1 MLACFRRIWCIY
13 CILVWVGYVAFWTT
27 VIQDILV
34 DKDDGASSGHPE
46 TISNELASAISDGL
60 YFYEQ
65 VPHCSKVLDLSSRY
79 NTNLHLYHPIDM
91 AFHHFREERGISE
104 PLRKHRELERLLRE
118 EYHSLEAFRAKEK
131 AEKRLPEKSVAA
143 AEAAAPMTQKSHHSC
158 AVELLPALPI
168 FYE

>member
-1 MLACFRRIWCIY
+1 MTHGQHRWRLN
-13 CILVWVGYVAFWTT
+13 
-27 VIQDILV
+27 LV
-34 DKDDGASSGHPE
+34 DDFTSFHLTTCAVAS
-46 TISNELASAISDGL
+46 LAIR
-60 YFYEQ
+60 Q
-65 VPHCSKVLDLSSRY
+65 R
-79 NTNLHLYHPIDM
+79 LHQHS